1 MLGFLSHIEYH
12 MRQIW
17 VSKDLKKGEHNFK
30 FEASAED
37 AHFTELSVLVSQ
49 LTWGIICKLSC
60 FWWAIQEKKPTLKSI
75 SETHG

>member
-37 AHFTELSVLVSQ
+37 AHFTELSVGLPAYLGDYLQ
-49 LTWGIICKLSC
+49 
-60 FWWAIQEKKPTLKSI
+60 A
-75 SETHG
+75 